1 MSLHLVYLTYVLK
14 TQCSRG
20 TTKIWNSFHLDTF
33 DANSNFKKLITKFFV
48 KRVIE
53 INSLTLFW
61 NNNEPNIS
69 NWIYYIH
76 FLHISHPHRSQWFD
90 GSWIFPMKIQYFG
103 KYNWFSYATEIL
115 CNGIPIWLI
124 TQAYSMTSLI
134 SFINYSFVSLNSQF
148 CHEFRLNQGFAI
160 FWQSESTWRKV
171 GVRYFAPI
179 YSIYSVAMKYGTSK
193 IYSGRK

>member
-1 MSLHLVYLTYVLK
+1 MNPIFWIGFITYTLS
-14 TQCSRG
+14 TYP
-20 TTKIWNSFHLDTF
+20 IHIDLNDLMDLESFLW
-33 DANSNFKKLITKFFV
+33 KF
-48 KRVIE
+48 
-53 INSLTLFW
+53 
-61 NNNEPNIS
+61 NI
-69 NWIYYIH
+69 
-76 FLHISHPHRSQWFD
+76 
-90 GSWIFPMKIQYFG
+90 FG